1 MVVDAARHGARFAT
15 EPRGPRR
22 DLSAAE
28 CRPWWGVL
36 FARSRTQARLK
47 AVQVDDDKSKAKNL
61 DSAAGEDD
69 GGSVWEEDETDASGA
84 GGAGGAARSASV
96 QRRYDETAEMLG
108 F

>member
-1 MVVDAARHGARFAT
+1 M
-15 EPRGPRR
+15 
-22 DLSAAE
+22 
-28 CRPWWGVL
+28 
-36 FARSRTQARLK
+36 QARLK

-69 GGSVWEEDETDASGA
+69 AGSVWEEDEADAGGA